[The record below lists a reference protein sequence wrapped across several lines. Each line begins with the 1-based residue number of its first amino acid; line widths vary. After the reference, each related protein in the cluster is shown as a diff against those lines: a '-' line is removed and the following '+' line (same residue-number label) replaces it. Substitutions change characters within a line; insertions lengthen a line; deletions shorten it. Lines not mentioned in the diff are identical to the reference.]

1 MLSLRQLSRQLPRS
15 VARLT
20 STAARQPLRTP
31 AFAAARTAAHFSTSL
46 LRRQGVFYRPAAC
59 PGPCLLFLS
68 PDASTQELAAKLN
81 SEIALEKEQQA
92 DDSYRYNCQEY
103 IDNSEFKIEDK
114 PGQEEVHLTRSYGDE
129 KFDCPFLQL
138 RHQLADMRF
147 IASRLPSPLPIS
159 TLTTRRPTPKTLL
172 CTAMRTVLSTW
183 MASPEVPTPRVP

>member
-46 LRRQGVFYRPAAC
+46 LRRQGVSYRPA
-59 PGPCLLFLS
+59 LS
-68 PDASTQELAAKLN
+68 SALAHCTSSDATTQELAAKLN

-129 KFDCPFLQL
+129 KFDFPLPRL
-138 RHQLADMRF
+138 RH
-147 IASRLPSPLPIS
+147 
-159 TLTTRRPTPKTLL
+159 
-172 CTAMRTVLSTW
+172 
-183 MASPEVPTPRVP
+183 